1 MISGW
6 PNVTRELS
14 IISSPREW
22 QPKRELENVQ
32 ASDPSPGRAEVDSLV
47 EAGIANVK
55 QDLEDSRSGR
65 MLKGL
70 GTLCQ
75 RITRVHQGTGL
86 NRPLL

>member
-1 MISGW
+1 MGKCNAGTFQNIVAQG
-6 PNVTRELS
+6 VAA
-14 IISSPREW
+14 
-22 QPKRELENVQ
+22 KRELESVQ